1 MTVPPFAVVTSAAE
15 AGGPEELSEAFQSLS
30 AEDWIL
36 AAAVFL
42 GALLVSRVVKA
53 LAARVVERDGGAGAS
68 RIADLVGRVVGG
80 VVAVGGFV
88 YALQVLGVRLG
99 PLLGA
104 LGLGGLALA
113 FAAQAILSNVFAS
126 VLLQAR
132 RPFRTGDQIST
143 NDVEGTVEEVNLR
156 TVVLRTY
163 DGERVL
169 VPCASVLGAP
179 IFNFTA
185 HKVRRTTLEV
195 GVAYGTDLTHA
206 QRVLLDAVE
215 SVDGEQTTPPP
226 EAWVEAFGESSIDFA
241 VRYWHAPD
249 IATLWRV
256 RSGVAMAAKAALDGA
271 GIDIP
276 FPQRT
281 LGFLPG
287 ARVRVEAGGADGG
300 ADGQADAGEGDGERT

>member
-1 MTVPPFAVVTSAAE
+1 MTVTHLVAAAVGDE
-15 AGGPEELSEAFQSLS
+15 PQEELAEAFQGLTVD
-30 AEDWIL
+30 DWIL
-36 AAAVFL
+36 AGAVLF
-42 GALLVSRVVKA
+42 GALLISRVVKA

-68 RIADLVGRVVGG
+68 RVAELVGRVVGG
-80 VVAVGGFV
+80 VVVVGGFV

-132 RPFRTGDQIST
+132 RPFRAGDQIST
-143 NDVEGTVEEVNLR
+143 NDIEGTVEDVNLR

-163 DGERVL
+163 AGERVL

-179 IFNFTA
+179 IHNFTTN
-185 HKVRRTTLEV
+185 KLRRTTVEV
-195 GVAYGTDLTHA
+195 GVAYHTDLATA
-206 QRVLLDAVE
+206 QRVLLGAVA
-215 SVDGEQTTPPP
+215 SVEGVRGQPEP

-241 VRYWHAPD
+241 VRFWHAPD

-256 RSGVAMAAKAALDGA
+256 RSGVAMAVKSGLDAA
-271 GIDIP
+271 GIQIP

-287 ARVRVEAGGADGG
+287 ARVRIGGRTDGDDDSG
-300 ADGQADAGEGDGERT
+300 RS

>member
-1 MTVPPFAVVTSAAE
+1 M
-15 AGGPEELSEAFQSLS
+15 
-30 AEDWIL
+30 
-36 AAAVFL
+36 
-42 GALLVSRVVKA
+42 VKA
-53 LAARVVERDGGAGAS
+53 LTARVVERDEDVSAGRA
-68 RIADLVGRVVGG
+68 AQFVGRVVGG

-143 NDVEGTVEEVNLR
+143 NDIEGTVEEVNLR

-169 VPCASVLGAP
+169 VPCAEVLGAP
-179 IFNFTA
+179 IYNFTA
-185 HKVRRTTLEV
+185 HKARRTTIGV
-195 GVAYGTDLTHA
+195 GVAYGSDLATA
-206 QRVLLDAVE
+206 QRVLLEAMGSVE
-215 SVDGEQTTPPP
+215 GVRPKPAP

-241 VRYWHAPD
+241 VRFWHAPD

-256 RSGVAMAAKAALDGA
+256 RSGVAMAVKSGLDAA
-271 GIDIP
+271 GIQIP

-281 LGFLPG
+281 LGFLPD
-287 ARVRVEAGGADGG
+287 ARLRLDAD
-300 ADGQADAGEGDGERT
+300 DAEETP